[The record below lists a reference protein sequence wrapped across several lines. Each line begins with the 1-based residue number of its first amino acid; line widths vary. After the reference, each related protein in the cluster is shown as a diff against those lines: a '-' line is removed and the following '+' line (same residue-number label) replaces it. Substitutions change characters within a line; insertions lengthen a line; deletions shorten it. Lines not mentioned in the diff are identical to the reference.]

1 MMPPKRFRTA
11 WYLALLSSF
20 VAVGLA
26 IVPNFPG
33 SYDPILAVLTVTVV
47 AAIWYTYFSYCGV
60 HREPLTVLQLQVQGV
75 MYAESAQLNP
85 TILNLSP
92 RTVVATLHLTVSV
105 DDHEVPLG
113 AIYRGTTQLPLSPHE
128 VFKGSVSVSPEIMK
142 PRQDSR
148 GSMHFTRKAIRVVF
162 RVDWTDDLEEEGT
175 VGPKYWHATRE
186 EPIVFPVIAEENIEL
201 IFG

>member
-1 MMPPKRFRTA
+1 MPPKRFRTA
-11 WYLALLSSF
+11 WLFAVLSSF

-33 SYDPILAVLTVTVV
+33 SYDPILAVLTLTVI

-75 MYAESAQLNP
+75 MYVESAQLNP

-105 DDHEVPLG
+105 DDDEAPSEVQKRRIALLKQIEEKTVQERT
-113 AIYRGTTQLPLSPHE
+113 ATEKI
-128 VFKGSVSVSPEIMK
+128 
-142 PRQDSR
+142 
-148 GSMHFTRKAIRVVF
+148 RKLDHKIKAEEK
-162 RVDWTDDLEEEGT
+162 RVDSLSEIIEEEESQLRLDT
-175 VGPKYWHATRE
+175 DRLRE
-186 EPIVFPVIAEENIEL
+186 LSVEGFMPSMRAAP
-201 IFG
+201 